1 MISDPDV
8 KKYLKYLS
16 LGVEIAAGLCVP
28 ILLGLWIDRT
38 WDTEPWFLIGGVLV
52 GVSTLFGIIFR
63 VVKNTGSSN

>member
-1 MISDPDV
+1 LINDPEV

-28 ILLGLWIDRT
+28 ILLGLWIDSV
-38 WDTEPWFLIGGVLV
+38 WETEPWFLIAGVLI
-52 GVSTLFGIIFR
+52 GIATLFGIIFR